1 MISFSAFLYIINS
14 ILGSVYVGKFLKN
27 KYDKRIT
34 IIVWCLLHFITQF
47 VLFEVVQEIYVFND
61 LTQISINIF
70 LLLIIQKIFY
80 HKDTT
85 RHVFVCFSFM
95 AGKEL
100 VKYIASV
107 LNNVIGISLGN
118 VVYKLV
124 MEGKIATETDVEV
137 ATNIMFLIAMVI
149 SCCAYAL
156 VLWVYLMLIDKNY
169 VRKEYVLQTHES
181 GFLILPSI
189 TAICISITMKMLVVS
204 VEDGITTIVYNVVP
218 YTMFWI
224 PIICVLLLGA
234 IIANVKLFQ
243 NVVQYHDENVKNSL
257 LENQI
262 IQMQKEVEEIQ
273 DIYSDMHGLKHDL
286 RGHISNI
293 MHYVKK
299 FDDKENKELHNYINN
314 MVETVERLDFGYQ
327 SGNPITDII
336 IHQKKQEAQKVGVR
350 FDVDFNYPKKLQI
363 NAYDIGIILN
373 NALENAIE
381 ACSLLKEN
389 KYVSLYSYM
398 KGNMFFVEVENTF
411 QKEIKINKENGLPE
425 TSKENKKLHGVG
437 IQNIRRCAKKYNGD
451 IDIAIDASESN
462 QKVFNLTIML
472 NGKTVRV

>member
-1 MISFSAFLYIINS
+1 MINFSAFLYIINS

-27 KYDKRIT
+27 KYDKRVT

-47 VLFEVVQEIYVFND
+47 VLFEVVQEKYVFND

-70 LLLIIQKIFY
+70 LLLVIQKIFY

-100 VKYIASV
+100 VKNIASV

-169 VRKEYVLQTHES
+169 VRKEYVLQIHES

-381 ACSLLKEN
+381 ACAPLKEN

-398 KGNMFFVEVENTF
+398 KGNMF
-411 QKEIKINKENGLPE
+411 L
-425 TSKENKKLHGVG
+425 
-437 IQNIRRCAKKYNGD
+437 
-451 IDIAIDASESN
+451 
-462 QKVFNLTIML
+462 
-472 NGKTVRV
+472 